1 MLCLDHIPSVLP
13 YTAASVEAQKGW
25 IVKSA
30 LVFSNSQLSAVG
42 WELLYSSKPFS
53 ASLMGK
59 FALRLNKILL
69 FLFHFINAQNVWLV
83 GLFLLVQTSLSKPGP
98 LREFVA
104 GN

>member
-13 YTAASVEAQKGW
+13 YTAASVEAQKGL

-42 WELLYSSKPFS
+42 WELLYGSKPFS
-53 ASLMGK
+53 SSLMGK
-59 FALRLNKILL
+59 FALGRIRYFFSVPFYKCTKY
-69 FLFHFINAQNVWLV
+69 FFTV
-83 GLFLLVQTSLSKPGP
+83 VQTSLSKPGL